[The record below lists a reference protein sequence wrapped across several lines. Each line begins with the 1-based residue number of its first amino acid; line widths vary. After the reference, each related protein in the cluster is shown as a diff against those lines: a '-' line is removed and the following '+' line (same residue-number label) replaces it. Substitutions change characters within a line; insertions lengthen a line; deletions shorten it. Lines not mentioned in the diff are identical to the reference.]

1 MVVEVDVNRKAVA
14 TKRIAALFLTAHH
27 VTGKTRK
34 KVPGLDHSL
43 GIPSR
48 SWLGMPKC

>member
-1 MVVEVDVNRKAVA
+1 MIVEVDVNGKAAA

-34 KVPGLDHSL
+34 NVSGLDHSL

-48 SWLGMPKC
+48 SWLGTPKC